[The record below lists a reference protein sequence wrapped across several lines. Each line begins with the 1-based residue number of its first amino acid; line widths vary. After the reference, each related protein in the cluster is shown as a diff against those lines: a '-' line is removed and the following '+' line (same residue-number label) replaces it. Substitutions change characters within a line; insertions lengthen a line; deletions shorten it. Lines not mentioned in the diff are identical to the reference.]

1 VRSAPDLGPG
11 VHALTG
17 VARLISALPLR
28 LTQFVVRLNSRGI
41 RLYDT
46 MPVPEY
52 PTVAIS

>member
-1 VRSAPDLGPG
+1 

-17 VARLISALPLR
+17 VARLISALPLG
-28 LTQFVVRLNSRGI
+28 LTQSVVRLNSKCI

-52 PTVAIS
+52 PTVSIH